1 MHSFAAVAFINLQ
14 LLYAHVAI
22 DEPKSGL
29 SVSLINSYLVFY
41 IFLFSFLHFSI
52 TALLQ
57 LGVTTAN
64 YSGMIDFLQPR
75 PKDETIAQLW

>member
-1 MHSFAAVAFINLQ
+1 MLQ
-14 LLYAHVAI
+14 I

-29 SVSLINSYLVFY
+29 SVSLG
-41 IFLFSFLHFSI
+41 FLHFPFFSFAFFI

-64 YSGMIDFLQPR
+64 YAGMIDFLQPR
-75 PKDETIAQLW
+75 PMDETIAQSW

>member
-1 MHSFAAVAFINLQ
+1 MLQ
-14 LLYAHVAI
+14 I

-29 SVSLINSYLVFY
+29 SVSLG
-41 IFLFSFLHFSI
+41 FLHFPFFFFAFFI

-64 YSGMIDFLQPR
+64 YAGMIDFLQPR
-75 PKDETIAQLW
+75 PYG